1 MLCIPGTGS
10 LHPLE
15 NSPCL
20 TAAAI
25 YGVEQCQAQIWMAS
39 ASRNSSLEPLGFVLA
54 GFLVIPPPLFFSC
67 NLKAGLARISKQ
79 NSFTPFLQNLHPRI

>member
-1 MLCIPGTGS
+1 MLCILGTGS

-39 ASRNSSLEPLGFVLA
+39 ASRNSSLEPLGFVPVS
-54 GFLVIPPPLFFSC
+54 FLVRSSPPFIPPFFFH
-67 NLKAGLARISKQ
+67 AI
-79 NSFTPFLQNLHPRI
+79 